1 MNITQDDIDAL
12 RNQWEKVEDE
22 CEGYFSRVWS
32 AISKG
37 SETDNAKYQLVPPKL
52 ISNSDLTDFAPQ
64 ISNRLAKLLL
74 KTIEMSK
81 SSPLV
86 TEADQADLRV
96 ALKQMLA
103 SLKFRSYEH
112 WDTHILND
120 EERVLGVEP
129 AGQREEN
136 CSFKNAHV
144 GFREATEIVKHVL
157 GLIFPSDT
165 PVATALAR
173 SETPG
178 IKKLRRNTAFIM
190 MWISKEHPEL
200 DDVKNCIKTV
210 CKRFGIDAVRSDEI
224 EHSGVITERILDEI
238 ATSEFLIADL
248 TGERPSVYY
257 EVGYAHAMGQR
268 PILYRKAGTKLHFDL
283 AVHNCPEYTNLADL
297 SQKLESRLS
306 ILTNKQT
313 ATSAEAKTST
323 VAAE

>member
-1 MNITQDDIDAL
+1 MNVTQADIDAV
-12 RNQWEKVEDE
+12 RDEWEKLENE
-22 CEGYFSRVWS
+22 CESYFTRVWG
-32 AISKG
+32 AISKA
-37 SETDNAKYQLVPPKL
+37 SETDPYVKHQYVSPEL
-52 ISNSDLTDFAPQ
+52 ISDNDQEDFVPR
-64 ISNRLAKLLL
+64 ISTRLAKLLV
-74 KTIEMSK
+74 KVVETSK

-86 TEADQADLRV
+86 TDLDHGDLRV

-103 SLKFRSYEH
+103 ALKFRRYEH
-112 WDTHILND
+112 WGTHVLND
-120 EERVLGVEP
+120 EDRVLGVES
-129 AGQREEN
+129 AGQKERS
-136 CSFKNAHV
+136 CSFADAHKS
-144 GFREATEIVKHVL
+144 FREAAEQLTHIL

-178 IKKLRRNTAFIM
+178 IRKTRLNTAFIM

-200 DDVKNCIKTV
+200 DDVKNCIKIV

-224 EHSGVITERILDEI
+224 EHSGIITERILDEI

-306 ILTNKQT
+306 ILTNKQ
-313 ATSAEAKTST
+313 ATSPEPKVSAVSAE
-323 VAAE
+323 